1 MVCISEL
8 RGLQDFQ
15 ARHPETVVVAMNVL
29 PGKSAEESVSRL
41 LRKQK
46 LEALR
51 VASGAGWQE
60 KFGLPDQIPV
70 TVVVEDGK
78 VRVVHNAVMADPVS
92 FLEAD
97 LKSLHGAGR
106 PEKPNPDLP

>member
-15 ARHPETVVVAMNVL
+15 SRHPETVVVAMNVL
-29 PGKSAEESVSRL
+29 EGDAALNAIQKLIS
-41 LRKQK
+41 KQK

-51 VASGAGWQE
+51 IATGAEWQT
-60 KFGLPDQIPV
+60 KFRLPEQIPV
-70 TVVVEDGK
+70 TLVIYDGK
-78 VRVVHNAVMADPVS
+78 VRVMHDSVMADPVS

-97 LKSLHGAGR
+97 VKAVRASSAAGSIAQR
-106 PEKPNPDLP
+106 